1 MGGHRERKAHVHTA
15 AVAFDW
21 GIQEFINFGKCDDF
35 IELVLHLDPR
45 HPKNCPIQKD
55 VFASSKFRMKTGAH
69 FKQTRYASQ
78 NPYASLR
85 WFGDPAQELEQRGLA
100 GTIATDDANHVAPPD
115 FETHVSKCPEFF
127 QHVTLDYGL
136 AAKNV
141 SRLPPDAVRPVH
153 QHVPE

>member
-1 MGGHRERKAHVHTA
+1 
-15 AVAFDW
+15 
-21 GIQEFINFGKCDDF
+21 
-35 IELVLHLDPR
+35 
-45 HPKNCPIQKD
+45 
-55 VFASSKFRMKTGAH
+55 KTGAH

-115 FETHVSKCPEFF
+115 FETHVSKRPEFF

-141 SRLPPDAVRPVH
+141 SRLLPDAVRAVH
-153 QHVPE
+153 QHVPEGYIPAVIRLMADDVFLAKVFGFDNDVAHRAATSELYTRSANVFSIFRN